1 MSFSIGTQSGN
12 FSYQAFVRPQRDDHI
27 SFGFS
32 FINTGDGS
40 IEDRIVFSGESGK
53 LYDSDNNF
61 FYSYNNQDTFSVSG
75 NKIGNYNN
83 YFVNNVLINSYHE
96 NGTGYINNFTENGV
110 VSELSLMG
118 VEPVISISGI
128 FENSNL
134 TGSLK
139 VSNNSSEG
147 ISFNIFSGRF
157 EELSNFFNF
166 NTGQNTGI
174 IEGQSSRD
182 FLINQISN
190 VTTGTGVLIPISFV
204 SDFGTFTKSGLI
216 SFTREYEYL
225 LSLLGPDFLDSTGIF
240 NYNVLFS
247 ERYGPNLTD
256 DPFGLHFTFGNISGY
271 GGYAD
276 YDIKT
281 GKITGSIPGFD
292 ISRNIIG
299 TGNLTGMIE
308 SSLGGGYLTL
318 SGYSTGLEINYTGN
332 IPSQIYTGETVFA
345 TGEMSYPFLTSSSG
359 IVTGLDIGFIRNVSG
374 GYNFTETGAIR
385 FTGQQSLF
393 PSFTTGIILSGNNT
407 DGDPIVTSK
416 NDSLCFSFDIQSFT
430 ATSNQTRNKEYA
442 SRFSGFATGAF
453 DGIAYYPGDQAG
465 LDITTTISGFKVSG
479 TPGAFIAT
487 GTGVFDLIGTFPM
500 DTKDSQGSFVN
511 NGWTID
517 LSDRILTGLAT
528 GLLPEDPNL
537 TGLVSFGTG
546 VTGAGSNQTSNV
558 YYSNIFSGF
567 SSGLFDGEMRI
578 PADQIGLIGTNIIS
592 GFKVS
597 GTPGAFTATGTGAF
611 DVTGINRIDMK
622 YPIPDYS
629 LYVSTDLTGLATG
642 ILTEDP
648 NLTGAIFSG
657 SEITGIESVFT
668 TGVLTGSG
676 IITGQASTLASG
688 FTGIDFTYNYIAKG
702 KLLSGM
708 TNEISHEV
716 TGKRYVATDLS
727 MLGNYDYL
735 FRSIRLGSAFSKNFT
750 VQAQEDISS
759 GYVDFTGQFQ
769 YSGTG
774 AYVHPQEITGI
785 GYAGLGLIGSIS
797 EPVKDIIFN
806 GSSGVTGRYLTNT
819 GALIDDS
826 ISLNG
831 NSYGIPVSSVYTRYN
846 PFIFSGNSGILLYSD
861 HTNEKAPI
869 LTFSNNDAGRGS
881 YIHNPVWLNRR
892 LLSGTF
898 NLEPSDMEVGISPK
912 YFLSGTGVYKSKKS
926 RNYKVTVYTGNNFAD
941 MIYKGSQ
948 NISVFS
954 SMDFNE
960 RFSYRNFDAYDP
972 FNVYF
977 LITSNT
983 EDLEPSGFNYFSF
996 EDTENSKN
1004 PPEFGP
1010 RQFNTFFDS
1019 SGQGFRRFSTNY
1031 SSPTDASGYL
1041 LSADTKYPTGS
1052 TPNRIAIALPNTI
1065 SVISGLNVFETGFN
1079 MTGYAENVSVEGTGM
1094 SGVGGTIEATG
1105 ENAGFLYALQD
1116 KNLFPRYNIPNEIF
1130 TQMTGNF
1137 NGEKSINNFEIATGI
1152 LANNQVGFLR
1162 KRVDSTSENIDGYS
1176 LGNYERIERFGI
1188 PTYQSSI
1195 EEISGIMKA
1204 YCDKIGY
1211 NVYFGSG
1218 RIGFTSDPGLTYPVG
1233 GALGLGLGT
1242 SSSTAYGPWS
1252 KDTKYATRQS
1262 GGLYTL
1268 IETGIEVATQGS
1280 NLPYSGIMSGKV
1292 ATEIPTTFATGYSFF
1307 NSGVSGNIYN
1317 IAFTGME
1324 NTTSKYFISSL
1335 NQGDIYISS
1344 FTSSG
1349 IIPSIGFG
1357 TGIDQITVLAGQK
1370 SGDFVPT
1377 LLNMFPFSGTGVRA
1391 LSNSPP
1397 LGGDNDLY
1405 ADNYIFSGVRTGIS
1419 FATGADST
1427 GALYGIAYTGIQ
1439 TGPARWYIE
1448 NLDFNGDILDLDAT
1462 VTGYVPTIASGTG
1475 IDPITI
1481 LAGQQS
1487 GEFDQAI
1494 LNMLPFSG
1502 VNLQTLTYD
1511 QPVGGFE
1518 DSYADNFIYSGV
1530 RKGFNFATG
1539 ILTGS
1544 FDYTGILN
1552 FTQRNLQKTGV
1563 KIGIGVISGNIT
1575 GIVYPG
1581 SGEFNFSGIQTGLP
1595 QFINSVVPTGQEVF
1609 LLSSGNVPITPF
1621 TGNLNS
1627 SFIGTGFYTDFVN
1640 PADLESLSYDF
1651 PIPNYIKTFTG
1662 EYEILTGINNTG
1674 FAKCTGFF
1682 NIPSINLTG
1691 YSGYVVLTGDDDL
1704 NIQMVKKKYFAD
1716 SVDLNIIKYSGIGT
1730 LDASYDNTGSLTF
1743 IG

>member
-1 MSFSIGTQSGN
+1 MNTKKGTP
-12 FSYQAFVRPQRDDHI
+12 A
-27 SFGFS
+27 
-32 FINTGDGS
+32 
-40 IEDRIVFSGESGK
+40 
-53 LYDSDNNF
+53 
-61 FYSYNNQDTFSVSG
+61 
-75 NKIGNYNN
+75 
-83 YFVNNVLINSYHE
+83 
-96 NGTGYINNFTENGV
+96 
-110 VSELSLMG
+110 
-118 VEPVISISGI
+118 
-128 FENSNL
+128 
-134 TGSLK
+134 
-139 VSNNSSEG
+139 
-147 ISFNIFSGRF
+147 
-157 EELSNFFNF
+157 
-166 NTGQNTGI
+166 
-174 IEGQSSRD
+174 
-182 FLINQISN
+182 NQIQDLQFF
-190 VTTGTGVLIPISFV
+190 GEFGGV
-204 SDFGTFTKSGLI
+204 
-216 SFTREYEYL
+216 
-225 LSLLGPDFLDSTGIF
+225 
-240 NYNVLFS
+240 N
-247 ERYGPNLTD
+247 
-256 DPFGLHFTFGNISGY
+256 
-271 GGYAD
+271 
-276 YDIKT
+276 
-281 GKITGSIPGFD
+281 
-292 ISRNIIG
+292 
-299 TGNLTGMIE
+299 
-308 SSLGGGYLTL
+308 
-318 SGYSTGLEINYTGN
+318 
-332 IPSQIYTGETVFA
+332 PS
-345 TGEMSYPFLTSSSG
+345 
-359 IVTGLDIGFIRNVSG
+359 
-374 GYNFTETGAIR
+374 
-385 FTGQQSLF
+385 
-393 PSFTTGIILSGNNT
+393 
-407 DGDPIVTSK
+407 
-416 NDSLCFSFDIQSFT
+416 
-430 ATSNQTRNKEYA
+430 
-442 SRFSGFATGAF
+442 
-453 DGIAYYPGDQAG
+453 
-465 LDITTTISGFKVSG
+465 
-479 TPGAFIAT
+479 IAT
-487 GTGVFDLIGTFPM
+487 FDL
-500 DTKDSQGSFVN
+500 
-511 NGWTID
+511 
-517 LSDRILTGLAT
+517 
-528 GLLPEDPNL
+528 DP
-537 TGLVSFGTG
+537 S
-546 VTGAGSNQTSNV
+546 A
-558 YYSNIFSGF
+558 
-567 SSGLFDGEMRI
+567 MR
-578 PADQIGLIGTNIIS
+578 
-592 GFKVS
+592 
-597 GTPGAFTATGTGAF
+597 
-611 DVTGINRIDMK
+611 
-622 YPIPDYS
+622 
-629 LYVSTDLTGLATG
+629 
-642 ILTEDP
+642 
-648 NLTGAIFSG
+648 
-657 SEITGIESVFT
+657 
-668 TGVLTGSG
+668 
-676 IITGQASTLASG
+676 
-688 FTGIDFTYNYIAKG
+688 
-702 KLLSGM
+702 
-708 TNEISHEV
+708 
-716 TGKRYVATDLS
+716 
-727 MLGNYDYL
+727 
-735 FRSIRLGSAFSKNFT
+735 
-750 VQAQEDISS
+750 
-759 GYVDFTGQFQ
+759 
-769 YSGTG
+769 
-774 AYVHPQEITGI
+774 
-785 GYAGLGLIGSIS
+785 
-797 EPVKDIIFN
+797 
-806 GSSGVTGRYLTNT
+806 
-819 GALIDDS
+819 
-826 ISLNG
+826 
-831 NSYGIPVSSVYTRYN
+831 
-846 PFIFSGNSGILLYSD
+846 
-861 HTNEKAPI
+861 
-869 LTFSNNDAGRGS
+869 
-881 YIHNPVWLNRR
+881 
-892 LLSGTF
+892 
-898 NLEPSDMEVGISPK
+898 VGISPK

-926 RNYKVTVYTGNNFAD
+926 RNYRVTVYTGNNFAD
-941 MIYKGSQ
+941 MIYKQ
-948 NISVFS
+948 RNDISVFS
-954 SMDFNE
+954 SMDFNQ
-960 RFSYRNFDAYDP
+960 RFNYRTFNAYDA

-996 EDTENSKN
+996 QDTDNSKN

-1019 SGQGFRRFSTNY
+1019 SGQGFRRFLTNY

-1041 LSADTKYPTGS
+1041 LSADNKYPTGS
-1052 TPNRIAIALPNTI
+1052 TTNRIAIALPNTI
-1065 SVISGLNVFETGFN
+1065 SVTSGLNVFQTGFN

-1094 SGVGGTIEATG
+1094 SGVGGTIEVTG

-1116 KNLFPRYNIPNEIF
+1116 ESLFPGSNIPNEIF

-1137 NGEKSINNFEIATGI
+1137 NGEKSINNFEIPTGI
-1152 LANNQVGFLR
+1152 FVANEVGFLR
-1162 KRVDSTSENIDGYS
+1162 KQVNSTSEKIDGYS
-1176 LGNYERIERFGI
+1176 LGNYERIERFRI

-1211 NVYFGSG
+1211 NVYFGTG
-1218 RIGFTSDPGLTYPVG
+1218 KIGFTSYPELTYPVG
-1233 GALGLGLGT
+1233 GALGLGLGN
-1242 SSSTAYGPWS
+1242 SSNTAYGPWS

-1268 IETGIEVATQGS
+1268 IETGIEVATQGIC
-1280 NLPYSGIMSGKV
+1280 LPYSGIMSGKV
-1292 ATEIPTTFATGYSFF
+1292 ATEIPTTFATGYAPF
-1307 NSGVSGNIYN
+1307 NSGVSGNIYY

-1335 NQGDIYISS
+1335 NQGDIYINP

-1427 GALYGIAYTGIQ
+1427 GVLYDIAYTGIQ
-1439 TGPARWYIE
+1439 TGPARWYID
-1448 NLDFNGDILDLDAT
+1448 NLNFDGDIVDLDAT
-1462 VTGYVPTIASGTG
+1462 VTGYVPTTGFGTG

-1502 VNLQTLTYD
+1502 VNLQILTYD

-1691 YSGYVVLTGDDDL
+1691 YSGYAVLTGDDDL

>member
-12 FSYQAFVRPQRDDHI
+12 FSYQAFIRPQRDDHI

-61 FYSYNNQDTFSVSG
+61 FYSYKNQDTFSVSG

-147 ISFNIFSGRF
+147 ISFNIFSGKF

-225 LSLLGPDFLDSTGIF
+225 LSLLGSDFLDSTGIF

-359 IVTGLDIGFIRNVSG
+359 IVTGLDVGFIRNVSG

-407 DGDPIVTSK
+407 DGEPIVTSK
-416 NDSLCFSFDIQSFT
+416 NDSLCFSFDVQSFT

-465 LDITTTISGFKVSG
+465 LDITTTISGFKIIDS
-479 TPGAFIAT
+479 PGAFIGT

-500 DTKDSQGSFVN
+500 DTRDYLGNFVN

-517 LSDRILTGLAT
+517 LSDRILTGIAT
-528 GLLPEDPNL
+528 GLLPEDPGL
-537 TGLVSFGTG
+537 TGSVLSGTG
-546 VTGAGSNQTSNV
+546 VTGT
-558 YYSNIFSGF
+558 
-567 SSGLFDGEMRI
+567 
-578 PADQIGLIGTNIIS
+578 
-592 GFKVS
+592 
-597 GTPGAFTATGTGAF
+597 
-611 DVTGINRIDMK
+611 
-622 YPIPDYS
+622 DY
-629 LYVSTDLTGLATG
+629 VEG
-642 ILTEDP
+642 
-648 NLTGAIFSG
+648 
-657 SEITGIESVFT
+657 

-676 IITGQASTLASG
+676 IVTGILSDSAAG
-688 FTGIDFTYNYIAKG
+688 FTGIDFVYNYIAKASN
-702 KLLSGM
+702 LSGITTSTTNVITGRDQYLGGQNAIPDVLM
-708 TNEISHEV
+708 TGEYEY
-716 TGKRYVATDLS
+716 RFD
-727 MLGNYDYL
+727 
-735 FRSIRLGSAFSKNFT
+735 SIRLQNNFESQFI
-750 VQAQEDISS
+750 VGGEDTLS
-759 GYVDFTGQFQ
+759 GRVDFTGEFQ

-785 GYAGLGLIGSIS
+785 GYTGLGLIGSIS

-806 GSSGVTGRYLTNT
+806 GASGATGRYLTNT
-819 GALIDDS
+819 GALLDDS

-831 NSYGIPVSSVYTRYN
+831 NSYGIPVSSVYRRFD

-869 LTFSNNDAGRGS
+869 LSFSNNDAGRGS

-892 LLSGTF
+892 LLSGTV
-898 NLEPSDMEVGISPK
+898 NLDPSSMRVGISPK
-912 YFLSGTGVYKSKKS
+912 YFLSGTGVYKSQKS
-926 RNYKVTVYTGNNFAD
+926 RNYRITVYTGNNFLD
-941 MIYKGSQ
+941 MIYKEGDGINLNSTT
-948 NISVFS
+948 
-954 SMDFNE
+954 DFNE
-960 RFSYRNFDAYDP
+960 RFTSSFISEYDP

-977 LITSNT
+977 LITSNS
-983 EDLEPSGFNYFSF
+983 EDLEPSGFNYFYF
-996 EDTENSKN
+996 QDTDNSKN

-1019 SGQGFRRFSTNY
+1019 SGQGFRRFLTNY

-1041 LSADTKYPTGS
+1041 LSADTIYPTGV
-1052 TPNRIAIALPNTI
+1052 TTNRVATSVPGALSYT
-1065 SVISGLNVFETGFN
+1065 SGFNRFQTGFK
-1079 MTGYAENVSVEGTGM
+1079 MTGFVENVTVQGTGM
-1094 SGVGGTIEATG
+1094 SGVGNIEGTGQVSGI
-1105 ENAGFLYALQD
+1105 LHALQD
-1116 KNLFPRYNIPNEIF
+1116 RNLFPRSNVPNEIF

-1137 NGEKSINNFEIATGI
+1137 AGDKSVNSFDVNTGAFLSNTI
-1152 LANNQVGFLR
+1152 YLLA
-1162 KRVDSTSENIDGYS
+1162 KRVDNNQYQYVDQYS
-1176 LGNYERIERFGI
+1176 SSYYEEIERFRI

-1195 EEISGIMKA
+1195 EEISGILKKR
-1204 YCDKIGY
+1204 CDQVGY
-1211 NVYFGSG
+1211 TLTQPFS
-1218 RIGFTSDPGLTYPVG
+1218 RIGFTSFPQMTYPIG
-1233 GALGLGLGT
+1233 AALALGLN
-1242 SSSTAYGPWS
+1242 SSSHENSFS
-1252 KDTKYATRQS
+1252 KDAKYVTRQS

-1268 IETGIEVATQGS
+1268 LENGLETTTQGT
-1280 NLPYSGIMSGKV
+1280 NLPYSGIMSGGV
-1292 ATEIPTTFATGYSFF
+1292 DFSFPSEFVTGTGFF
-1307 NSGVSGNIYN
+1307 EE
-1317 IAFTGME
+1317 TL
-1324 NTTSKYFISSL
+1324 T
-1335 NQGDIYISS
+1335 GDIY
-1344 FTSSG
+1344 TS
-1349 IIPSIGFG
+1349 GF
-1357 TGIDQITVLAGQK
+1357 
-1370 SGDFVPT
+1370 
-1377 LLNMFPFSGTGVRA
+1377 
-1391 LSNSPP
+1391 
-1397 LGGDNDLY
+1397 
-1405 ADNYIFSGVRTGIS
+1405 
-1419 FATGADST
+1419 
-1427 GALYGIAYTGIQ
+1427 TGIQ
-1439 TGPARWYIE
+1439 TGPAKWYID
-1448 NLDFNGDILDLDAT
+1448 NLDFDGNIVDLDAT

-1502 VNLQTLTYD
+1502 VNLQTITFD

-1640 PADLESLSYDF
+1640 PADLESLSYSF